1 MAKFPRS
8 VSMVKS
14 PRVVIIYEL
23 PTGTAA
29 ILEPGIVDAYPSDSI
44 VFRNQTRNAAQL
56 VVAQAGIFARVP
68 AMDPQTIDA
77 GGDSEFTVDPN
88 AEVGTY
94 QYQVVVTLESGKRV
108 FAIGA
113 STPRIIIRS
122 SSSGD

>member
-8 VSMVKS
+8 VSMAKS

-29 ILEPGIVDAYPSDSI
+29 ILEPGIVDAYPGGSI
-44 VFRNQTRNAAQL
+44 IFRNQTKNAAQL

-68 AMDPQTIDA
+68 PMVPLTIDA
-77 GGDSEFTVDPN
+77 AGDIEFTVDPD
-88 AEVGTY
+88 AEAGTY
-94 QYQVVVTLESGKRV
+94 QYQVVVTLENGKRV